1 MTREYLHTQSP
12 SNVSAVCGSGASL
25 LSPIQYKERRETMD
39 EAWDIFDSFQSG
51 LTSPQQVSSLMLT
64 DNTMLGQWS
73 VTVPRYI

>member
-1 MTREYLHTQSP
+1 
-12 SNVSAVCGSGASL
+12 
-25 LSPIQYKERRETMD
+25 MD

-73 VTVPRYI
+73 VTVPGYI